1 MTEAIY
7 HLPPFA
13 ANQRPPRRPLG
24 LGTVHAGPRWT
35 ATVRI
40 IRATIAAAQECAPA
54 RRAPSSARLGDVV
67 IDHLGDLTAGDRA
80 VLAVVV
86 GALLRPKN

>member
-35 ATVRI
+35 ATVGLFGPLSPQPRN
-40 IRATIAAAQECAPA
+40 APPPDG
-54 RRAPSSARLGDVV
+54 RLRAPGSGML
-67 IDHLGDLTAGDRA
+67 
-80 VLAVVV
+80 
-86 GALLRPKN
+86 